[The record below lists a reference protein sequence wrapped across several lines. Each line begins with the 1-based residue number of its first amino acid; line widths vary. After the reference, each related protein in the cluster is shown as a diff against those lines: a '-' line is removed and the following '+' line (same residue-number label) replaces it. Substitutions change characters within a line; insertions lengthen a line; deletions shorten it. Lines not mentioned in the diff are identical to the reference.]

1 MVVGRYGWVS
11 SFYNSVFYVFIFKW
25 FNNYTGNDP
34 TVSGTDSVS
43 SKQGFFP
50 HSLRSYSKDLSIYS
64 ACSTG
69 KEKILLAYRIKLTHI
84 NIFYYNFLKYYL
96 LLIPR

>member
-11 SFYNSVFYVFIFKW
+11 SFYNSVFYIFIFKW

-34 TVSGTDSVS
+34 TVSGTDGVS

-50 HSLRSYSKDLSIYS
+50 HSLRSYSKDLSIHS